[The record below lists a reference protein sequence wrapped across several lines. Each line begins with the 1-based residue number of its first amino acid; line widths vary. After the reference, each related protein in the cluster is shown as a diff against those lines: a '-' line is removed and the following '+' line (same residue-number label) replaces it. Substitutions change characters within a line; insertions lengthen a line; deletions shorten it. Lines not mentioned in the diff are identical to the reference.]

1 MLIVFVI
8 GYGCGILAT
17 LLLVGLLRAA
27 KQSVV
32 VEDAPGPSSQ

>member
-1 MLIVFVI
+1 MLIVFIV

-32 VEDAPGPSSQ
+32 VEDAPRSRSR